1 MTANYGNLYPYQAE
15 QYVDPAA
22 GMGQILIMLVVF
34 ALYIAFAVYRLVKK
48 KDSVPIFMSAAG
60 LVAIFNEGNFD
71 VLVHLTQPGNALF
84 PIYWNYG
91 QPMPLGFDL
100 GYLGVFTLMCYAAYV
115 FLKRDPTIKGF
126 RRLWAGIL
134 VACLVIE
141 IPGVQMGVYT
151 YQGEQML
158 RIMGYPAYNLWIN
171 ATGWMFAGLLI
182 MIFEPVLKGGRR
194 LLLSVLPCL
203 AFAMAWG
210 MCDIPIVCALNI
222 AGVPLWLKW
231 VLMIV
236 SLLLSLLV
244 SHTLI
249 SCFAKDSEKR
259 FIVPWDIYS

>member
-1 MTANYGNLYPYQAE
+1 
-15 QYVDPAA
+15 
-22 GMGQILIMLVVF
+22 
-34 ALYIAFAVYRLVKK
+34 
-48 KDSVPIFMSAAG
+48 
-60 LVAIFNEGNFD
+60 
-71 VLVHLTQPGNALF
+71 
-84 PIYWNYG
+84 
-91 QPMPLGFDL
+91 
-100 GYLGVFTLMCYAAYV
+100 
-115 FLKRDPTIKGF
+115 
-126 RRLWAGIL
+126 
-134 VACLVIE
+134 
-141 IPGVQMGVYT
+141 MGVYT

-158 RIMGYPAYNLWIN
+158 RILGYPAYNLWIN
-171 ATGWMFAGLLI
+171 ATGWLFAGLLI
-182 MIFEPVLKGGRR
+182 MIFEPTLKGGRR
-194 LLLSVLPCL
+194 ILLSVLPCL